1 MATDNRTI
9 ASGILDEDDDTFFL
23 RQPNH
28 FLLLDA
34 PFTIDLGMTGHAVSV
49 IGHMGIPASA
59 PGITKLIIDKLV
71 LQDAIAVRAFEIFES
86 PSHVSQTEDWYRAE
100 RELLEA

>member
-1 MATDNRTI
+1 MTTDNRMI
-9 ASGILDEDDDTFFL
+9 ASGTLGENGDTFFL
-23 RQPNH
+23 RQPNN

-34 PFTIDLGMTGHAVSV
+34 PFTIDMKLTDHAVSV

-86 PSHVSQTEDWYRAE
+86 PSHVSQTEDWYKAE
-100 RELLEA
+100 KELLDA